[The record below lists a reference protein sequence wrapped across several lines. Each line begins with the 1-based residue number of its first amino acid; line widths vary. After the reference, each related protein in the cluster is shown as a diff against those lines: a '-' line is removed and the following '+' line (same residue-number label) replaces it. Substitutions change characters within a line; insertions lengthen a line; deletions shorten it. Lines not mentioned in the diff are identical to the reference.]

1 MSDSGEQ
8 WGKAC
13 LGKKPSRKVPQLQ
26 ISERRLL
33 LRLGDAVCNFLAVLI
48 ALRIWAFVGSRDYN
62 LGFILVNS
70 WWFVLLEAL
79 WFMIASANDF
89 YDLKIAADWMRSAAT
104 LFQIVIQ
111 ITIVYLVI
119 FFVSPRDALPRL
131 FILYY
136 AITSII
142 LITVWRT
149 WRPFLIGW
157 TYQPRRAM
165 VVGSGW
171 AARAILEVLETEA
184 KNEYEVVGVVSHPST
199 HAEIDQTVTVLR
211 DGKLLAATAES
222 LNASEIIL
230 AYGSEMPG
238 DMFQGLMDAYEQGYT
253 ITPMPI
259 LYEQVTGRVPIEHV
273 SESSW
278 MIVLPIETN
287 LLFNPY
293 PMLKR
298 LMDITLSL
306 IGSLI
311 FALMLPL
318 IALAVTLDS
327 PGPIFYRQERVGKGG
342 RTFKI
347 LKLRTMIPEAEKVS
361 GPQWAA
367 DNDPRITRTGKFLR
381 KTRLDEVPQLINVL
395 RGDMSLVG
403 PRPERPFFVEKLSQN
418 IPFYRTRNII
428 KPGVTGWAQVKYN
441 YGNSVEDALVKLQY
455 DLYYIRHQSIIL
467 DALIML
473 RTIGKMLKFA
483 GT

>member
-1 MSDSGEQ
+1 MTRN
-8 WGKAC
+8 A
-13 LGKKPSRKVPQLQ
+13 PQLQ
-26 ISERRLL
+26 LSERRLL
-33 LRLGDAVCNFLAVLI
+33 LRLGDAICNFLAVLI
-48 ALRIWAFVGSRDYN
+48 ALRIWAFVGERDYN
-62 LGFILVNS
+62 LGFILANS
-70 WWFVLLEAL
+70 FWFVVLEGL

-89 YDLKIAADWMRSAAT
+89 YDLKVASHGMRSAT
-104 LFQIVIQ
+104 ILFQIVIQ
-111 ITIVYLVI
+111 ITFVYLVI

-136 AITSII
+136 AITSIM
-142 LITVWRT
+142 LITLWRV

-157 TYQPRRAM
+157 TYQPRRAL

-171 AARAILEVLETEA
+171 AARAILEVLQTEA

-199 HAEIDQTVTVLR
+199 HAEVDQTVTVLR
-211 DGKLLAATAES
+211 DGKLLAQTAES

-278 MIVLPIETN
+278 MVVLPVETST
-287 LLFNPY
+287 LFNPY
-293 PMLKR
+293 PLLKR
-298 LMDITLSL
+298 LMDIVLSL
-306 IGSLI
+306 IGSLL
-311 FALMLPL
+311 FALLLPF

-342 RTFKI
+342 KSFKI
-347 LKLRTMIPEAEKVS
+347 LKLRTMIPDAEKIS

-381 KTRLDEVPQLINVL
+381 RTRLDELPQLINVL
-395 RGDMSLVG
+395 RGQMSLVG
-403 PRPERPFFVEKLSQN
+403 PRPERPFFVEKLSQA

-428 KPGVTGWAQVKYN
+428 KPGVTGWAQVKYG
-441 YGNSVEDALVKLQY
+441 YGNTVEDALVKLQY
-455 DLYYIRHQSIIL
+455 DLYYIRHQSILLDVLIL
-467 DALIML
+467 L